1 MKWKIRRGDGERYT
15 RFIAAFCAALMV
27 LTAGLLTVFSSMVR
41 AEDYMVIVEWDSST
55 SSAVYY
61 ADDGNNTP
69 CYVVSVDGW
78 DVISAVSGEEHTY
91 TSEGYDGGN
100 VYYLTESGGTV
111 TLQAEGYMMVTYIS
125 ANLQDV
131 PVQEY
136 SFGNNVTTLQLE
148 ITPENIDTY
157 LNYINI
163 DITCYAAQDAPD
175 ANGVARASD
184 DEIAGE
190 MIGSSNYYF
199 YQYNGGEYPGFFEQ
213 LPILSFVDSEG
224 TELTDVSLDNQGNIY
239 TYEYDGEIRYL
250 APGSLKTVGYTI
262 SEIEYQNEEGNSVGT
277 VSVSPSSD
285 TVEITE
291 TTLFETYTNSRI
303 WYLEFV
309 LEKGYALSFD
319 PGTGTGTMP
328 TVTIAS
334 DGSYTLPDCSFTPP
348 EGMSFSHWELV
359 SINGMPLDVTQQ
371 YQPGDPL
378 APDLLVEENDTLEF
392 QAAWESLP
400 SLPIYFYSGLDD
412 GQVMETR
419 APATLYILPDCTFTP
434 PAGMQFAAWQLLT
447 TSSDFPVEYPAGA
460 EVDLG
465 TFIADVVEFE
475 AVWKETPEEPDEPDY
490 PSVPDGSGGSSGGAT
505 EEIRVDNQLNLP
517 GNSSDTILWPLD
529 TTEKNGTSTTTIRDE
544 ELQALIDLAQKHEA
558 DAENLDGDGFKEGI
572 ILIEDLK
579 ATSKNNTYIL
589 NITEKQFDILV
600 AEDWDRLTVATP
612 AGNFG
617 LYGSALEEL
626 ENRTDKGDVS
636 FQLDRLT
643 HEGRPGL
650 DATLLVD
657 GKAVTGFE
665 EPYGIQLM
673 VPYTPASGEDVNAV
687 AVDYL
692 PDNGEPVPVTE
703 CYYDENKE
711 GVVLHSSHLSKFG
724 VVYRPATFTDVTASH
739 WANPYVTFLTARGI
753 LTVSDGSAF
762 RPDDA
767 VTRGETLELFARALS
782 AAKLPANPVQV
793 YSDIPTSSSVA
804 KAASWAYYNNLSGSI
819 ANGSSYR
826 PNESIT
832 REDMAALLGD
842 ISTGVGLRLRS
853 KGLDTGYND
862 MNEIAGYAQNSVKR
876 LRAAGILEMPSSY
889 RFYPDS
895 TLTRGELAQ
904 ILSLLLSNI

>member
-1 MKWKIRRGDGERYT
+1 
-15 RFIAAFCAALMV
+15 
-27 LTAGLLTVFSSMVR
+27 
-41 AEDYMVIVEWDSST
+41 
-55 SSAVYY
+55 
-61 ADDGNNTP
+61 
-69 CYVVSVDGW
+69 
-78 DVISAVSGEEHTY
+78 
-91 TSEGYDGGN
+91 
-100 VYYLTESGGTV
+100 
-111 TLQAEGYMMVTYIS
+111 
-125 ANLQDV
+125 
-131 PVQEY
+131 
-136 SFGNNVTTLQLE
+136 
-148 ITPENIDTY
+148 
-157 LNYINI
+157 
-163 DITCYAAQDAPD
+163 
-175 ANGVARASD
+175 
-184 DEIAGE
+184 
-190 MIGSSNYYF
+190 
-199 YQYNGGEYPGFFEQ
+199 
-213 LPILSFVDSEG
+213 
-224 TELTDVSLDNQGNIY
+224 
-239 TYEYDGEIRYL
+239 
-250 APGSLKTVGYTI
+250 
-262 SEIEYQNEEGNSVGT
+262 
-277 VSVSPSSD
+277 
-285 TVEITE
+285 
-291 TTLFETYTNSRI
+291 
-303 WYLEFV
+303 
-309 LEKGYALSFD
+309 
-319 PGTGTGTMP
+319 
-328 TVTIAS
+328 
-334 DGSYTLPDCSFTPP
+334 
-348 EGMSFSHWELV
+348 
-359 SINGMPLDVTQQ
+359 
-371 YQPGDPL
+371 
-378 APDLLVEENDTLEF
+378 
-392 QAAWESLP
+392 
-400 SLPIYFYSGLDD
+400 
-412 GQVMETR
+412 
-419 APATLYILPDCTFTP
+419 
-434 PAGMQFAAWQLLT
+434 MQFAAWQLLT

-475 AVWKETPEEPDEPDY
+475 AVWEETPEEPDEPDY

-643 HEGRPGL
+643 HAGRPGL

-657 GKAVTGFE
+657 GKAVTEFE

-692 PDNGEPVPVTE
+692 PENGEPVPVTE

-876 LRAAGILEMPSSY
+876 LRAVGILEMPSSY

-904 ILSLLLSNI
+904 ILALLLSNI

>member
-1 MKWKIRRGDGERYT
+1 MKWKIRRGDGERYY

-41 AEDYMVIVEWDSST
+41 AVDYT
-55 SSAVYY
+55 
-61 ADDGNNTP
+61 
-69 CYVVSVDGW
+69 
-78 DVISAVSGEEHTY
+78 VSGEGSDFTAGNGSKCHLVSVSSDVQFGGSGEDISWEIQDVTLGSGDSY
-91 TSEGYDGGN
+91 RDAENNYYFPEGG
-100 VYYLTESGGTV
+100 SGTV
-111 TLQAEGYMMVTYIS
+111 TVGARGNVLVAPSAMGYSLLTYKFVDGRTLLTYRVENAQGPVAFYLES
-125 ANLQDV
+125 YQGEDETTPDV
-131 PVQEY
+131 
-136 SFGNNVTTLQLE
+136 
-148 ITPENIDTY
+148 
-157 LNYINI
+157 
-163 DITCYAAQDAPD
+163 
-175 ANGVARASD
+175 NGVVQSQSGVYLYQTAEHYYAPLPKVLF
-184 DEIAGE
+184 
-190 MIGSSNYYF
+190 SSSADFIPTNSPEDTIY
-199 YQYNGGEYPGFFEQ
+199 
-213 LPILSFVDSEG
+213 G
-224 TELTDVSLDNQGNIY
+224 TGADNTPQ
-239 TYEYDGEIRYL
+239 YL
-250 APGSLKTVGYTI
+250 APGMLEVPGYVIDKIEFNFNNEELMVESRSVGAAATEI
-262 SEIEYQNEEGNSVGT
+262 SENDLFGRSIA
-277 VSVSPSSD
+277 
-285 TVEITE
+285 EITVYLSAGYNVRFSESPGSDNVVDVILSE
-291 TTLFETYTNSRI
+291 TEAMN
-303 WYLEFV
+303 
-309 LEKGYALSFD
+309 
-319 PGTGTGTMP
+319 
-328 TVTIAS
+328 
-334 DGSYTLPDCSFTPP
+334 
-348 EGMSFSHWELV
+348 
-359 SINGMPLDVTQQ
+359 
-371 YQPGDPL
+371 
-378 APDLLVEENDTLEF
+378 
-392 QAAWESLP
+392 
-400 SLPIYFYSGLDD
+400 
-412 GQVMETR
+412 
-419 APATLYILPDCTFTP
+419 YILPACTFSP
-434 PAGMQFAAWQLLT
+434 PAGQQFKAWQILNPPT
-447 TSSDFPVEYPAGA
+447 DIPMEYPAGSPIDIT
-460 EVDLG
+460 E
-465 TFIADVVEFE
+465 FIAPENGMEFIPIWE
-475 AVWKETPEEPDEPDY
+475 DAPEVPVDPPLPPDEPDEED
-490 PSVPDGSGGSSGGAT
+490 PPAGGGGDT
-505 EEIRVDNQLNLP
+505 EKIRVDNQLNLP

-529 TTEKNGTSTTTIRDE
+529 TTEKGGISTTTIRDK
-544 ELQALIDLAQKHEA
+544 ELDALIDLARKHEE

-579 ATSKNNTYIL
+579 ATSKNHTYIL
-589 NITEKQFDILV
+589 NITEEQFDILV

-657 GKAVTGFE
+657 GKAVTSFE

-692 PDNGEPVPVTE
+692 PENGEPVPVTE

-753 LTVSDGSAF
+753 LTASDGSAF

-876 LRAAGILEMPSSY
+876 LRAVGILEMPSSY

-904 ILSLLLSNI
+904 ILALLLSNI

>member
-41 AEDYMVIVEWDSST
+41 AKEYI
-55 SSAVYY
+55 
-61 ADDGNNTP
+61 
-69 CYVVSVDGW
+69 
-78 DVISAVSGEEHTY
+78 VSGEGSDFATDDGTKCHLVSAS
-91 TSEGYDGGN
+91 SEAEFGGAGEEISWEIWGVELDSRDSYQDAEGN
-100 VYYLTESGGTV
+100 YYFPEGESGTV
-111 TLQAEGYMMVTYIS
+111 ILS
-125 ANLQDV
+125 AGGIVLVAPPEMDYPLLDYEFVDGITRLSYYVKNAQG
-131 PVQEY
+131 PVAFY
-136 SFGNNVTTLQLE
+136 LE
-148 ITPENIDTY
+148 SYRGDEVM
-157 LNYINI
+157 
-163 DITCYAAQDAPD
+163 PD
-175 ANGVARASD
+175 ANGVIQSLNGVYLYQTAEHYYAPLPKVLF
-184 DEIAGE
+184 
-190 MIGSSNYYF
+190 SSSADFIPTNS
-199 YQYNGGEYPGFFEQ
+199 PGDT
-213 LPILSFVDSEG
+213 IYG
-224 TELTDVSLDNQGNIY
+224 TGADNTPQ
-239 TYEYDGEIRYL
+239 YL
-250 APGSLKTVGYTI
+250 APGMLEVPGYVIDKIEFNNEELMVESRSVGAAATEI
-262 SEIEYQNEEGNSVGT
+262 SENDLFGRSIA
-277 VSVSPSSD
+277 
-285 TVEITE
+285 EITVYLSAGYNVRFSESPGSDNVVDMILSE
-291 TTLFETYTNSRI
+291 TEAMN
-303 WYLEFV
+303 
-309 LEKGYALSFD
+309 
-319 PGTGTGTMP
+319 
-328 TVTIAS
+328 
-334 DGSYTLPDCSFTPP
+334 
-348 EGMSFSHWELV
+348 
-359 SINGMPLDVTQQ
+359 
-371 YQPGDPL
+371 
-378 APDLLVEENDTLEF
+378 
-392 QAAWESLP
+392 
-400 SLPIYFYSGLDD
+400 
-412 GQVMETR
+412 
-419 APATLYILPDCTFTP
+419 YILPACTFSP
-434 PAGMQFAAWQLLT
+434 PAGQQFKAWQILNPPT
-447 TSSDFPVEYPAGA
+447 DIPMEYPAGSPIDIT
-460 EVDLG
+460 E
-465 TFIADVVEFE
+465 FIAPENGMEFIPIWE
-475 AVWKETPEEPDEPDY
+475 DAPEVPVDPPLPPDEPDEED
-490 PSVPDGSGGSSGGAT
+490 PPAGGGGDT

-589 NITEKQFDILV
+589 KITEKQFDILV

-692 PDNGEPVPVTE
+692 PENGEPVPVTE

-793 YSDIPTSSSVA
+793 YSDIPTSFSVA

-826 PNESIT
+826 PNESVT

>member
-27 LTAGLLTVFSSMVR
+27 LMAGLLTVFSSMVR
-41 AEDYMVIVEWDSST
+41 AQDYTVSMDEGTSDYFAEVGGERIQCYPVTWEEYGDVQWELYSASSPEGDTYYSEDFST
-55 SSAVYY
+55 A
-61 ADDGNNTP
+61 
-69 CYVVSVDGW
+69 
-78 DVISAVSGEEHTY
+78 
-91 TSEGYDGGN
+91 
-100 VYYLTESGGTV
+100 YLPASGGTV
-111 TLQAEGYMMVTYIS
+111 TLRTSGHALVTDTGTAYPMT
-125 ANLQDV
+125 DYYFRYV
-131 PVQEY
+131 DGTY
-136 SFGNNVTTLQLE
+136 
-148 ITPENIDTY
+148 TY
-157 LNYINI
+157 LTF
-163 DITCYAAQDAPD
+163 DIPAGVTGMIIVEATAYYAADAPD
-175 ANGVARASD
+175 GNRVAQVAEDSSLRD
-184 DEIAGE
+184 DPRYDDH
-190 MIGSSNYYF
+190 YYF
-199 YQYNGGEYPGFFEQ
+199 YQRTSGDRQGYFDVLPVLRFSDGE
-213 LPILSFVDSEG
+213 LSLS
-224 TELTDVSLDNQGNIY
+224 DVTLDNQENIY
-239 TYEYDGEIRYL
+239 EYPDGTLIL
-250 APGSLKTVGYTI
+250 APGSVITTGYLITQI
-262 SEIEYQNEEGNSVGT
+262 DYLNEDSGNLGT
-277 VSVSPSSD
+277 EPVSPASGTIEFSED
-285 TVEITE
+285 
-291 TTLFETYTNSRI
+291 TLFETYSNSRV
-303 WYLEFV
+303 WFV
-309 LEKGYALSFD
+309 DLTLKEGYTVSFD
-319 PGTGTGTMP
+319 PGEGTGTMP
-328 TVTIAS
+328 DVAVEQNS
-334 DGSYTLPDCSFTPP
+334 SYTLPACTFTPP
-348 EGMSFSHWELV
+348 DGYTFAGWEWDMSPGEIIPEGGSLEISQNTTFTAIWE
-359 SINGMPLDVTQQ
+359 P
-371 YQPGDPL
+371 
-378 APDLLVEENDTLEF
+378 
-392 QAAWESLP
+392 LP
-400 SLPIYFYSGLDD
+400 SLTIYFYSGLDD
-412 GQVMETR
+412 GQVMETS
-419 APATLYILPDCTFTP
+419 APATLYVLPDCTFTP
-434 PAGMQFAAWQLLT
+434 PAGMRFAAWQQLT

-460 EVDLG
+460 EIDLG

-475 AVWKETPEEPDEPDY
+475 AVWEDASEEPDEPDY

-600 AEDWDRLTVATP
+600 AEDWDRLTLATP

-673 VPYTPASGEDVNAV
+673 VPHTPASGEDVNAV

-739 WANPYVTFLTARGI
+739 WANPYVTFLTARGV
-753 LTVSDGSAF
+753 LTASDGSAF

-804 KAASWAYYNNLSGSI
+804 RAASWAYYNNLSGSI